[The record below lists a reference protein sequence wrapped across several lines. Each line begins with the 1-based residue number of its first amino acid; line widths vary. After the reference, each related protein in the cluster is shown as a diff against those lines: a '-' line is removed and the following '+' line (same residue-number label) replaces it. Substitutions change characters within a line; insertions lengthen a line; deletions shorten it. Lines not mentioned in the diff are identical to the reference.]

1 MTGDK
6 ALRERSHLLDE
17 LRQIVQSMKNLAFAE
32 LQRVSRIREAQ
43 SEAASTLNQALMRL
57 GSMPSPAS
65 SAAPDQGRMW
75 LVIGAERGF
84 CGAFNAR
91 LADTLDELKL
101 AESKQPVL
109 VASTRMKE
117 SSPSPAFAFLKG
129 CASSDEVD
137 MTVDDWLAAI
147 EQNRGSATHLQVI
160 RHDEHQVIQTML
172 PLHAPPCADRVSI
185 AHQLPLPGLRSAI
198 HRQHLRF
205 MIQDAITASLLQ
217 ENHWRLNQMQRAQ
230 DHLDELSAQ
239 LRRQYAANRQANITN
254 ELETLM
260 SGPFSV

>member
-1 MTGDK
+1 MSGDK

-43 SEAASTLNQALMRL
+43 SQAVAALEQALQRL
-57 GSMPSPAS
+57 GSMPPLGSSSPEK
-65 SAAPDQGRMW
+65 PVMW

-91 LADTLDELKL
+91 LADTLDGLKL
-101 AESKQPVL
+101 NPTKQPVL
-109 VASTRMKE
+109 VASSRLKE
-117 SSPSPAFAFLKG
+117 SAPSPGFIFLKG

-137 MTVDDWLAAI
+137 ATVNDWLVAI
-147 EQNRGSATHLQVI
+147 EQHRGSTTQLNVI
-160 RHDEHQVIQTML
+160 RHDEHQVIQTLL
-172 PLHAPPCADRVSI
+172 PLHASQSADRVSV
-185 AHQLPLPGLRSAI
+185 AHTLPLPELRSAI

-230 DHLDELSAQ
+230 DHLDELSVQ
-239 LRRQYAANRQANITN
+239 LRRQYAANRQASITN

-260 SGPFSV
+260 SGPSSV